1 MPNKSYKI
9 PVNTPKT
16 VCEPVSAYQCRPATV
31 EFASSDAWNPQVVT
45 FEIPKEKQKLKSQVY
60 HDLNSA
66 FADVRLMMDGKKRKK
81 SLDEL
86 INELRNN
93 ID

>member
-16 VCEPVSAYQCRPATV
+16 VCEPVAAYQRRPATV

-45 FEIPKEKQKLKSQVY
+45 FEIPKEKQNKSQVY

-86 INELRNN
+86 INELRNSS
-93 ID
+93 D